1 MAFNEKEWHNEER
14 ICNCKGDEKMKEQ
27 NKKSKSKELMSWVWP
42 ILIAIVIA
50 FVVRQFLIS
59 PVTVKGESMEPTY
72 HDNDRIMIWKP
83 GSIDRDDV
91 IVFQSPVEDDHYIKR
106 VIGLPGDTVK
116 VENEK
121 LYVNDKE
128 VKETYIEEAATT
140 YEEEVGDQ
148 YTVDFTMQEVTGE
161 KTVPKDSYF
170 VLGDNRPNSSDSRMY
185 GFIKRDTIDGKVLFR
200 YYPWK

>member
-1 MAFNEKEWHNEER
+1 MAFKEKEWHNEER
-14 ICNCKGDEKMKEQ
+14 ICNCKGDEKMEEQ

-50 FVVRQFLIS
+50 FVVRQYLIS

>member
-14 ICNCKGDEKMKEQ
+14 ICNCKGDEKMEEQ

-50 FVVRQFLIS
+50 FVVRQYLIS